1 MSCVNGGEAAYLSE
15 VSDNKDCYI
24 MTKFDN
30 YLKSLETNDWKKKI
44 PDYYSEIYYYC
55 LENKLLKTWT
65 SNSDF

>member
-30 YLKSLETNDWKKKI
+30 YLKSLETNDWKKKFLI
-44 PDYYSEIYYYC
+44 IIQ
-55 LENKLLKTWT
+55 KFITIV
-65 SNSDF
+65 